1 VSLARI
7 ARVRPILGLGIVFS
21 LFFALPAW
29 ALNQQNGRLLQNG
42 RPLALSAEAV
52 LLLDGQGKVLFA
64 KNAGE
69 DHAPASLVKLMTLYL
84 ACESLDAGL
93 VQWEDPVTI
102 SSRAAQTPRYRMG
115 LRAGESVPLR
125 ILLEGVAIA
134 SANDAA
140 TAVAEYFAGSEDAFV
155 AAMNAKAEEL
165 GLAST
170 HFANAHGLPGPG
182 GRSTAEDLAKLT
194 GRLIQ
199 DYPTSR
205 ALLGGATFV
214 FRGRVYSRNI
224 PLFRDPG
231 GVQALKTGFT
241 REAGYNL
248 AVAAWRAGE
257 RFVLIILG
265 SHTRSLSFRDARL
278 VLEYGFQETGIEA
291 PPPEPP
297 RRPMPKRPSDR
308 RPRTAAP
315 KPAPVLP
322 KAS

>member
-1 VSLARI
+1 
-7 ARVRPILGLGIVFS
+7 PISFS
-21 LFFALPAW
+21 LGGTRMLSRMRSVRRPSSRAVRLGVLLAVALLSLVAGPARAEAPRRL
-29 ALNQQNGRLLQNG
+29 ALN
-42 RPLALSAEAV
+42 AEAV

-102 SSRAAQTPRYRMG
+102 SARAAQTPRYRMG

-170 HFANAHGLPGPG
+170 HFANPHGLPGP
-182 GRSTAEDLAKLT
+182 
-194 GRLIQ
+194 
-199 DYPTSR
+199 
-205 ALLGGATFV
+205 
-214 FRGRVYSRNI
+214 
-224 PLFRDPG
+224 
-231 GVQALKTGFT
+231 
-241 REAGYNL
+241 
-248 AVAAWRAGE
+248 
-257 RFVLIILG
+257 
-265 SHTRSLSFRDARL
+265 
-278 VLEYGFQETGIEA
+278 
-291 PPPEPP
+291 
-297 RRPMPKRPSDR
+297 
-308 RPRTAAP
+308 
-315 KPAPVLP
+315 
-322 KAS
+322 